1 MTKNKREGN
10 IALLFYYFFM
20 SCCSPALRD
29 FLELKYSELEE
40 FNLGIKN
47 ERLAGNNDE
56 YFEKKITTYL
66 ESEKRIKAI
75 TVCFSDL
82 EGKLQMLDYDKK
94 YFLDSY
100 ENLTFDGSSIRGFTD
115 LGSSDLRLKPDFG
128 SFRLLPADFF
138 GSGKAIVF
146 ANVRDKDGSQYPGD
160 FRGVFSEKLKN
171 LKETEGYTFQV
182 APEIEG
188 FLFSGTDAE
197 QNFHEEEGFTLATK
211 GGYFNALPQDDL
223 RIFIDA
229 VAEVQRAL
237 GFENEKDHGEVAP
250 AQFEINFK
258 YSDALII
265 CDQILLYKLIARQVA
280 KLMGFTASFLPKPK
294 AGINGSGMHSNM
306 SISKNGKNIFYD
318 AKGEDG
324 LSDMGQ
330 RFTMGILSRAR
341 ELCILMCPSVNAYR
355 RLDPNFEAPNEIK
368 KHACDRGSVIRIP
381 LANEKSARIEIRA
394 VAPDANPY
402 LTYFAVLHAGM
413 EAIMFPE
420 KTYQEIKQQVTKK
433 PVKKLYGNILDA
445 LFAYRSSQFLKDI
458 LGEENHTKYY
468 DIKKAVADRSPK
480 ELGGKVKRGEV
491 IYHHEIT
498 NQILWNDF

>member
-1 MTKNKREGN
+1 
-10 IALLFYYFFM
+10 M

-40 FNLGIKN
+40 FNLDIKN
-47 ERLAGNNDE
+47 ERLSGMDDD
-56 YFEKKITTYL
+56 YFEKKITAYL
-66 ESEKRIKAI
+66 ESEKRIKAV

-100 ENLTFDGSSIRGFTD
+100 ENLTFDGSSIHGFTD

-138 GSGKAIVF
+138 GSGKAILF
-146 ANVRDKDGSQYPGD
+146 ATVRDKDGSQYAGD
-160 FRGVFSEKLKN
+160 FRGVLAEKLKS
-171 LKETEGYTFQV
+171 LRAEKGFVFQV
-182 APEIEG
+182 APGIEG
-188 FLFSGTDAE
+188 FLFSGTDVE
-197 QNFHEEEGFTLATK
+197 QNFKEEEGFTLATK

-223 RIFIDA
+223 RKFIDA

-258 YSDALII
+258 YSDALITA
-265 CDQILLYKLIARQVA
+265 DQILLYKLVARQVA
-280 KLMGFTASFLPKPK
+280 KMMGFTASFLPKPQ
-294 AGINGSGMHSNM
+294 AGINGSGMHSNL
-306 SISKNGKNIFYD
+306 SISQNGKNIFYD

-324 LSDMGQ
+324 LSDFGQ
-330 RFTMGILSRAR
+330 RFTTGILARAK
-341 ELCILMCPSVNAYR
+341 ELCIIICPSVNAYR

-394 VAPDANPY
+394 VSPDANPY
-402 LTYFAVLHAGM
+402 LTFFAVLHAGL
-413 EAIMFPE
+413 EGVYLPE
-420 KTYQEIKQQVTKK
+420 KEYKALKEQVEKK

-445 LFAYRSSQFLKDI
+445 LAGYKSSHFLKVF
-458 LGEENHTKYY
+458 LGEKNHEKYY
-468 DIKKAVADRSPK
+468 DLKKTAADRSPK
-480 ELGGKVKRGEV
+480 ALGKKVKRGEV